1 MGRALLLGRLDGK
14 VALITG
20 GARGQGR
27 SHALTFAR
35 EGAEVAVCDLA
46 PEGSADAL
54 RSVPYPLASA
64 EDLEETRRAV
74 EALGR
79 GCLAVRADVRS
90 SAQMRGAAEQTV
102 ERFGKVDV
110 LVANAGI
117 ESFGTAHE
125 LTEEQWD
132 EMLAVNLTGVWKS
145 CRAVIPHMIER
156 GRGAILITSSIA
168 GLKGLANQAHYC
180 AAKHGV
186 VGLMRSLAI
195 ELAPHGIRVNTV
207 HPSSVDTPIIKNQAM
222 YTLFS
227 GGRLDATLDEVTSA
241 FRDLNLLD
249 TPWME
254 PEDISHAM
262 VYLASDEA
270 RYVTGTT
277 FTIDAGL
284 MAK

>member
-1 MGRALLLGRLDGK
+1 MGKLDGK

-27 SHALTFAR
+27 SHALVFAR
-35 EGAEVAVCDLA
+35 EGARVVVCDVA
-46 PEGSADAL
+46 RQESSPT
-54 RSVPYPLASA
+54 VPYPLAT
-64 EDLEETRRAV
+64 EDELKETKRLVEESGG
-74 EALGR
+74 E
-79 GCLAVRADVRS
+79 CLALQSDVRDG
-90 SAQMRGAAEQTV
+90 ARMREVASEAIRE
-102 ERFGKVDV
+102 FGRIDI

-117 ESFGTAHE
+117 ESFGAGWE
-125 LTEEQWD
+125 LTEDEWD
-132 EMLAVNLTGVWKS
+132 EMIAVNLTGVWKS
-145 CRAVIPHMIER
+145 CRAVMPHMLENES
-156 GRGAILITSSIA
+156 GVILITSSIA
-168 GLKGLANQAHYC
+168 GLKGLGNQAHYC

-227 GGRLDATLDEVTSA
+227 GGREDATLEEVTPA
-241 FRDLNLLD
+241 FRDLNLMD
-249 TPWME
+249 TPWMQ
-254 PEDISHAM
+254 PEDISNAM
-262 VYLASDEA
+262 LWLASDDA

-277 FTIDAGL
+277 FTVDAGL

>member
-1 MGRALLLGRLDGK
+1 MGKLDGK

-35 EGAEVAVCDLA
+35 EGAEIVLCDVA
-46 PEGSADAL
+46 SAL
-54 RSVPYPLASA
+54 PTVPYPLASTGDLA
-64 EDLEETRRAV
+64 DTVRMVEDLGRR
-74 EALGR
+74 
-79 GCLAVRADVRS
+79 CLAAQADVRDGE
-90 SAQMRGAAEQTV
+90 ALRDLV
-102 ERFGKVDV
+102 ERAISELGRIDI

-117 ESFGTAHE
+117 ESFGKTWE
-125 LTEEQWD
+125 LTDEQWD
-132 EMLAVNLTGVWKS
+132 EMVAVNLTGVWKS
-145 CRAVIPHMIER
+145 CKAVIPSMIER
-156 GRGAILITSSIA
+156 NTGVILITSSIA
-168 GLKGLANQAHYC
+168 GLKGLMNQAHYC
-180 AAKHGV
+180 ASKHGV
-186 VGLMRSLAI
+186 VGLMRTLAL

-227 GGRLDATLDEVTSA
+227 GGNPDATLEEVTPA
-241 FRDLNLLD
+241 FKALNLLD

-254 PEDISHAM
+254 PQDISNAM
-262 VYLASDEA
+262 LWLASDDA

-277 FTIDAGL
+277 LSVDAGL

>member
-1 MGRALLLGRLDGK
+1 MGKLDGK
-14 VALITG
+14 IAFITG

-35 EGAEVAVCDLA
+35 EGAEIIVCDVA
-46 PEGSADAL
+46 EQIPTA
-54 RSVPYPLASA
+54 PYPLASTGDLTA
-64 EDLEETRRAV
+64 TARMVEDLGRR
-74 EALGR
+74 
-79 GCLAVRADVRS
+79 CLAVQSDVRDS
-90 SAQMRGAAEQTV
+90 DQMREVV
-102 ERFGKVDV
+102 ERGISEFGHLDI

-117 ESFGTAHE
+117 ESFGKAWE
-125 LTEEQWD
+125 LTDEQWD
-132 EMLAVNLTGVWKS
+132 EMVAVNLTGVWRS

-156 GRGAILITSSIA
+156 RAGVILMTSSIA

-195 ELAPHGIRVNTV
+195 ELAPYGIRVNTV

-227 GGRLDATLDEVTSA
+227 GGKPDATLEEVTPA

-249 TPWME
+249 VPWIE
-254 PEDISHAM
+254 PQDISNAM
-262 VYLASDEA
+262 LWLASDEA
-270 RYVTGTT
+270 RYITGVTLPV
-277 FTIDAGL
+277 DAGL

>member
-1 MGRALLLGRLDGK
+1 MGRLEGK
-14 VALITG
+14 VALVTG

-27 SHALTFAR
+27 SHAVTFAR
-35 EGAEVAVCDLA
+35 EGARVAVCDV
-46 PEGSADAL
+46 ADAPGAFP
-54 RSVPYPLASA
+54 SVPYPLASA
-64 EDLEETRRAV
+64 EDLETTRRAV
-74 EALGR
+74 EAVG
-79 GCLAVRADVRS
+79 GECLALPADVRS
-90 SAQMRGAAEQTV
+90 SRELRAVVERTV

-117 ESFGTAHE
+117 ESFGAAHE

-145 CRAVIPHMIER
+145 CRAVIPHLIER
-156 GRGAILITSSIA
+156 GEGGVILITSSIA

-180 AAKHGV
+180 ASKHGV

-195 ELAPHGIRVNTV
+195 ELAPHGVRVNTV

-227 GGRLDATLDEVTSA
+227 GGNPDATLEEVEPA
-241 FRDLNLLD
+241 FRELNLLD

-254 PEDISHAM
+254 PRDVSNAM
-262 VYLASDEA
+262 LYLASEEA

-277 FTIDAGL
+277 LTVDAGL
-284 MAK
+284 MAR